1 MGVRPLLRYAW
12 RPSTVEL
19 TGVAAPVP
27 PPTPRGDR
35 AVSEIN
41 WNAELR
47 KIDRE
52 YSGLPPEPSP
62 ASAKAKRELERI
74 QQEER
79 DNRKGRI
86 GVYAR
91 MTPVTALCVAIVF
104 WPYASRCG
112 QPLYNFLGA
121 VAAVTLG
128 GFWISALTWRWRMPK
143 THILAALVVLW
154 GLTIAASEVLPRLG
168 YAKPDAQRPAGWS
181 CK

>member
-1 MGVRPLLRYAW
+1 
-12 RPSTVEL
+12 
-19 TGVAAPVP
+19 
-27 PPTPRGDR
+27 
-35 AVSEIN
+35 VSEIN

-62 ASAKAKRELERI
+62 ASVKAKRELERK

-79 DNRKGRI
+79 DNRVGRI

-91 MTPVTALCVAIVF
+91 TTPVIALCVAIVF
-104 WPYASRCG
+104 WPYPSHCG

-154 GLTIAASEVLPRLG
+154 GLTITAAEVLPRVG
-168 YAKPDAQRPAGWS
+168 YAKADAQRPPGWS

>member
-1 MGVRPLLRYAW
+1 
-12 RPSTVEL
+12 
-19 TGVAAPVP
+19 
-27 PPTPRGDR
+27 
-35 AVSEIN
+35 VSEIN

-62 ASAKAKRELERI
+62 ASVKAKRELERM

-91 MTPVTALCVAIVF
+91 MTPVIALCVAIVF

-143 THILAALVVLW
+143 THILAALVVIW
-154 GLTIAASEVLPRLG
+154 GVTIAASEVLPRVG
-168 YAKPDAQRPAGWS
+168 YAKADVQRPLGWS